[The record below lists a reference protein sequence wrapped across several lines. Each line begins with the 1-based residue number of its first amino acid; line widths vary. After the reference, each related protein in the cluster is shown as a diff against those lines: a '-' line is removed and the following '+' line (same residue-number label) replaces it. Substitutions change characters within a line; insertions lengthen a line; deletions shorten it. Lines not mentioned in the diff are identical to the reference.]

1 MTLWPT
7 LILLC
12 YISKVLIK
20 GRESA
25 VWLECSINPEYSLW
39 AEKAFFSEKT
49 KKTMTSSTTGCPLKG
64 SRASYSV
71 HGASLF
77 FRQPPTRPDAL
88 KSTSSCS
95 FNLDRFRRSTF
106 YRPSAVNCCRCRAQS
121 VFSCISPP
129 VVLVASAVIQR
140 LVFVMSLRTN
150 SWVRNRNLPWKF
162 RSVPCPPP
170 NSHSHSSP
178 SPSCTRRPSS
188 HSQLFHFR
196 HN

>member
-49 KKTMTSSTTGCPLKG
+49 KKTMTSTTTGCPLKG

-77 FRQPPTRPDAL
+77 FRRT
-88 KSTSSCS
+88 KV
-95 FNLDRFRRSTF
+95 NL
-106 YRPSAVNCCRCRAQS
+106 
-121 VFSCISPP
+121 
-129 VVLVASAVIQR
+129 
-140 LVFVMSLRTN
+140 
-150 SWVRNRNLPWKF
+150 
-162 RSVPCPPP
+162 
-170 NSHSHSSP
+170 
-178 SPSCTRRPSS
+178 
-188 HSQLFHFR
+188 QLFLQPGSLSQIDILQTLRRKLLSLSSSKCFQLHFPPGR
-196 HN
+196 PRGQCSDPEVSFRNVTEDKLLSSK